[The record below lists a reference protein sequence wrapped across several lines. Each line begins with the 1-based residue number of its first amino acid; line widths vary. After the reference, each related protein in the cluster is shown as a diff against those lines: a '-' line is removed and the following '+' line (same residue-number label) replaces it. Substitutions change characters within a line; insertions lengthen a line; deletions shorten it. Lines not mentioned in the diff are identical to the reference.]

1 MKKILIF
8 KSDRIGDLINI
19 SPVIYNLKRNY
30 PNSEITIVCSKYN
43 SKLANYY
50 PEFKDIIIFDKSLV
64 FFSFKYFRK
73 LFLTQ
78 YDLLFQLDGKKN
90 SYLCSTFI
98 KSKIKTGLRFI
109 KKKNLFNIFFNV
121 TRPNFLISNFFD
133 YLEPC
138 NEDYENIDNKNYHY
152 LNLYFNILKKI
163 RLTIYSKDHFLPY
176 HDINNLKL
184 NDYLHIHVD
193 ERWEKFD
200 NNFFQNFID
209 KIQNVSDFDNILIT
223 SNINGNEFY
232 FKIKNKLESFNRF
245 IFLDNISIK
254 DLLNI
259 IFYSKTVL
267 SSHSG
272 LIVHAAA
279 AFKKNIIDLVPE
291 TINNELDRWI
301 PYNINYQRFNINDF
315 SKLFI

>member
-1 MKKILIF
+1 MLTEC
-8 KSDRIGDLINI
+8 
-19 SPVIYNLKRNY
+19 V
-30 PNSEITIVCSKYN
+30 SEASK
-43 SKLANYY
+43 
-50 PEFKDIIIFDKSLV
+50 
-64 FFSFKYFRK
+64 
-73 LFLTQ
+73 
-78 YDLLFQLDGKKN
+78 
-90 SYLCSTFI
+90 
-98 KSKIKTGLRFI
+98 

-209 KIQNVSDFDNILIT
+209 KILNVSDFDNILIT

>member
-1 MKKILIF
+1 M
-8 KSDRIGDLINI
+8 
-19 SPVIYNLKRNY
+19 
-30 PNSEITIVCSKYN
+30 
-43 SKLANYY
+43 
-50 PEFKDIIIFDKSLV
+50 
-64 FFSFKYFRK
+64 
-73 LFLTQ
+73 
-78 YDLLFQLDGKKN
+78 
-90 SYLCSTFI
+90 
-98 KSKIKTGLRFI
+98 
-109 KKKNLFNIFFNV
+109 
-121 TRPNFLISNFFD
+121 
-133 YLEPC
+133 
-138 NEDYENIDNKNYHY
+138 
-152 LNLYFNILKKI
+152 
-163 RLTIYSKDHFLPY
+163 
-176 HDINNLKL
+176 KL

-209 KIQNVSDFDNILIT
+209 KILNVSDFDNILIT

-267 SSHSG
+267 SSHSS

>member
-109 KKKNLFNIFFNV
+109 KKKKLFNIFFNV
-121 TRPNFLISNFFD
+121 NRPNFLISNFFD

-138 NEDYENIDNKNYHY
+138 DENYKNIDNKN
-152 LNLYFNILKKI
+152 
-163 RLTIYSKDHFLPY
+163 
-176 HDINNLKL
+176 
-184 NDYLHIHVD
+184 
-193 ERWEKFD
+193 
-200 NNFFQNFID
+200 
-209 KIQNVSDFDNILIT
+209 DF
-223 SNINGNEFY
+223 
-232 FKIKNKLESFNRF
+232 K
-245 IFLDNISIK
+245 
-254 DLLNI
+254 
-259 IFYSKTVL
+259 
-267 SSHSG
+267 
-272 LIVHAAA
+272 
-279 AFKKNIIDLVPE
+279 
-291 TINNELDRWI
+291 
-301 PYNINYQRFNINDF
+301 
-315 SKLFI
+315 

>member
-30 PNSEITIVCSKYN
+30 PKSEITIICSKYN
-43 SKLANYY
+43 SKIANYY
-50 PEFKDIIIFDKSLV
+50 PEFKDIIIFDSSLIL
-64 FFSFKYFRK
+64 FSFKYFRK
-73 LFLTQ
+73 LYLTQ

-90 SYLCSTFI
+90 SYFCSTFI
-98 KSKIKTGLRFI
+98 NSKIKTGLKLI

-121 TRPNFLISNFFD
+121 TRPNLLISNFFD

-138 NEDYENIDNKNYHY
+138 NEDYENLDNKNYHY
-152 LNLYFNILKKI
+152 LNLYLNILKKI
-163 RLTIYSKDHFLPY
+163 KLTIYSKDHYLPY
-176 HDINNLKL
+176 SDINNLKI
-184 NDYLHIHVD
+184 NNYLHIHVD
-193 ERWEKFD
+193 ERWESFD

-209 KIQNVSDFDNILIT
+209 KIENISNFDNILIT
-223 SNINGNEFY
+223 SNLNGNEFY
-232 FKIKNKLESFNRF
+232 FKIKNKLESLNRF
-245 IFLDNISIK
+245 TFLDNISLK

-259 IFYSKTVL
+259 IFYSKKVL

-279 AFKKNIIDLVPE
+279 AFKKDIIDLVPE

-301 PYNINYQRFNINDF
+301 PYNINYQRFNINNF